1 MLTFRQS
8 TQRSISLHEFSEFRR
23 GLKTSIP
30 MLLGIIP
37 FALVLGAQA
46 VQKGFSTLELSLLTG
61 LNFAGGSEFAIL
73 EMWTNPPQLLMLMFI
88 TFLINSRHL
97 LMGASLVPYLK
108 HLPNKTVFP
117 ALFFMVDE
125 SWAISFADAQKN
137 QQKFGYQHAFSMP
150 FYAGLCFALYVM
162 WLGFTTLGALIGP
175 ILGDISR
182 FGFDMAF
189 PAVFLVLLRS
199 IWKGVAAARPWLISL
214 IAAALAYLYLP
225 SGWYVPIG
233 ALTGIIS
240 AFFFIKDDTSTDSES
255 DPHLK
260 TNTTDRGID
269 S

>member
-8 TQRSISLHEFSEFRR
+8 TQNRLALHEFSEFKR
-23 GLKTSIP
+23 GLRTSVP

-46 VQKGFSTLELSLLTG
+46 VQKGFSTFELSLLTG

-73 EMWTNPPQLLMLMFI
+73 EMWTQPPQLLMLMFI

-125 SWAISFADAQKN
+125 SWAVGFADAQKN
-137 QQKFGYQHAFSMP
+137 QKKFGYQHAFSMP
-150 FYAGLCFALYVM
+150 FYAGLCFALYLM
-162 WLGFTTLGALIGP
+162 WVGFTTLGAFIGP
-175 ILGDISR
+175 VLGDISR

-199 IWKGVAAARPWLISL
+199 MWKGLRAAGPWLVSL
-214 IAAALAYLYLP
+214 ITAALAYVYLP
-225 SGWYVPIG
+225 AGWYVPIG
-233 ALTGIIS
+233 AIMGILS
-240 AFFFIKDDTSTDSES
+240 AFFLIEEGLPKVDADADQ
-255 DPHLK
+255 HK
-260 TNTTDRGID
+260 TGADA
-269 S
+269 